1 MNYVGIISDGAVA
14 GRSLAMFILETERR
28 IEEKELWE
36 DKQCQKSWDC
46 WESLRDLKEFEI
58 HVLALDSAT
67 EFLDR
72 AGSRLL
78 NYTSW

>member
-1 MNYVGIISDGAVA
+1 MNYVGIINDGAVA
-14 GRSLAMFILETERR
+14 GKSLAVFILETERS
-28 IEEKELWE
+28 IEVKELWE
-36 DKQCQKSWDC
+36 DKQCQTSWES
-46 WESLRDLKEFEI
+46 WESLKDLKEFEI